1 MIALYLYAVE
11 HLDIKPIPHKY
22 LIRGHNQNEGDA
34 VHSIIEK
41 SLTRAKKSGL
51 IYVPEQYISLIR
63 NSKKK
68 ENPLQVNEMSFESF
82 FDFKA
87 LFEDIAPKIA
97 KDKKGNAFKLQDV
110 KLLQFKK
117 GSDLFL

>member
-1 MIALYLYAVE
+1 M
-11 HLDIKPIPHKY
+11 
-22 LIRGHNQNEGDA
+22 
-34 VHSIIEK
+34 
-41 SLTRAKKSGL
+41 RAKKSGL
-51 IYVPEQYISLIR
+51 IYVSEQYISLIR

-68 ENPLQVNEMSFESF
+68 GNPLQVNEMSFENF

-87 LFEDIAPKIA
+87 LFDDIASKIA

-117 GSDLFL
+117 RSDLFFYKTSYKELE